1 MSAGKAEKALVS
13 LDEGARFSRNE
24 LAVMMGWTGGKA
36 RIAGALGR
44 MVKARTI
51 EFDGYKRNPA
61 RPGYPIEAYRVG
73 PRIRALRAERG
84 SEESPPT

>member
-1 MSAGKAEKALVS
+1 MSVSESEKALMD
-13 LDEGARFSRNE
+13 LEEGARFSRNE
-24 LAVMMGWTGGKA
+24 LAALLGWQGDKA
-36 RIAGALGR
+36 SIAGALGR